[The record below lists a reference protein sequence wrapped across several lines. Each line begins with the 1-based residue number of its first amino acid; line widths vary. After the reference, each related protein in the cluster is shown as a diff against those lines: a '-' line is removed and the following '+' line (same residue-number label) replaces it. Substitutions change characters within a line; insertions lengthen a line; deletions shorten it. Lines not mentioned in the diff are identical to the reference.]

1 MKNKKICLISSTG
14 GHFEQ
19 LQQLELLK
27 EKYSYYYVLPKSDSF
42 NNLNAKKYIIT
53 GISRKNKLKFLFI
66 FTISF
71 LRQLFIFIKE
81 RPDAVITTGAGF
93 VVPTCLIAKFFHK
106 KVIYIESFARMKSL
120 NKTGGL
126 LYKYAD
132 LFIVQWEELLKICPN
147 AVYGGW
153 IY

>member
-1 MKNKKICLISSTG
+1 MKSKKICFISSTG

-19 LQQLELLK
+19 LQQLDLLR
-27 EKYSYYYVLPKSDSF
+27 EKYIYYYVLPKSDSF
-42 NNLNAKKYIIT
+42 SKLNAKKYLVT
-53 GISRKNKLKFLFI
+53 GISRKNKFKFLFI
-66 FTISF
+66 FTLSF
-71 LRQLFIFIKE
+71 IRQLFIFIKE

-93 VVPTCLIAKFFHK
+93 VVPTCLIAKFFRK

-120 NKTGGL
+120 NKTGAL

-132 LFIVQWEELLKICPN
+132 LFIVQWENLLQICPN

-153 IY
+153 VY